1 MIGLMVVMLMSYSLY
16 FIIII
21 NTLFEIGKK
30 SHSSVKILL
39 SNLYRVTTSGIPK
52 SQELR
57 FVILWQ
63 SLNHFLVHQIAA
75 TNFMHLKSTHTHAT
89 FTDSHL
95 ESSWRSVVEL
105 SCGSSQRV
113 KTIGCFCRG
122 APSLLFDRILNAA
135 LSQEVSNIETTEG
148 NL

>member
-57 FVILWQ
+57 FVILW
-63 SLNHFLVHQIAA
+63 
-75 TNFMHLKSTHTHAT
+75 
-89 FTDSHL
+89 
-95 ESSWRSVVEL
+95 
-105 SCGSSQRV
+105 
-113 KTIGCFCRG
+113 
-122 APSLLFDRILNAA
+122 
-135 LSQEVSNIETTEG
+135 
-148 NL
+148 